1 MTTELAKDTKRDL
14 KSLLNSDA
22 IRAQIARALPAHM
35 TPDRFLRVA
44 TTTMLRVPKLANC
57 DQTSFMQAMLTCSQL
72 GIEPDNRRAYLIP
85 FENRK
90 LGIIE
95 CQLIIGFMGL
105 LELAKRSG
113 EVASWKA
120 ETVKE
125 RDVFSWESG
134 IIHHSINWREDRGKL
149 ECVYSVVK
157 LSNGEIDTEVMTLA
171 EVESIR
177 QRSRSKDS
185 GPWVTD
191 FEEMAKK
198 TVIRRHSKRLTLSP
212 EFHDALDR
220 DDDRLADEKRDRAAT
235 EAARVSFPEM
245 PAIETTAEEVKG
257 KGDA

>member
-1 MTTELAKDTKRDL
+1 MSTELTKEPKRDL
-14 KSLLNSDA
+14 KTLLNSEA

-44 TTTMLRVPKLANC
+44 TTTMLRVPKLASC
-57 DQTSFMQAMLTCSQL
+57 DQASFMQAMLTCSQL

-90 LGIIE
+90 LGIVE

-125 RDVFSWESG
+125 RDGFSWDNGAIS
-134 IIHHSINWREDRGKL
+134 HSINWREDRGKL
-149 ECVYSVVK
+149 ECVYSVVR
-157 LSNGEIDTEVMTLA
+157 LTNGETDTEVMTLA
-171 EVESIR
+171 EVEAIR
-177 QRSRSKDS
+177 QRSRSKDN

-212 EFHDALDR
+212 EFHDALER
-220 DDDRLADEKRDRAAT
+220 DDDRLAEEKRIRAELRPASNPF
-235 EAARVSFPEM
+235 EV
-245 PAIETTAEEVKG
+245 PAIEAESSVVEG
-257 KGDA
+257 GEG